1 MWGGKPLEGHS
12 IPEVYGAMQPTAV
25 FVPLDAML
33 ESDANWELCNTELFG
48 PFQVGPCFPSG
59 CSLVGLTPQVRL
71 TWCWLHPAVNLW
83 VHQSGFGQL
92 ARKLEHALQPA
103 SCSALCTQAPSL
115 LQQC

>member
-48 PFQVGPCFPSG
+48 PFQVP
-59 CSLVGLTPQVRL
+59 
-71 TWCWLHPAVNLW
+71 
-83 VHQSGFGQL
+83 
-92 ARKLEHALQPA
+92 
-103 SCSALCTQAPSL
+103 
-115 LQQC
+115 

>member
-48 PFQVGPCFPSG
+48 PFQVPGRLP
-59 CSLVGLTPQVRL
+59 LVR
-71 TWCWLHPAVNLW
+71 
-83 VHQSGFGQL
+83 
-92 ARKLEHALQPA
+92 
-103 SCSALCTQAPSL
+103 
-115 LQQC
+115 